1 MKKMKRLERLFEKGN
16 ITRREFIGG
25 MAALGVSLSTASL
38 LANKAQAATPKKGGF
53 LKVGTSDG
61 STTDALNPATL
72 NEEMPLQISY
82 GQLRNSL
89 VEWGPDGSAIPE
101 LAESWDVSPDA
112 TKWTFKLRK
121 GVEFHNG
128 KTMDAEDVVYSINY
142 HRKKESK
149 SVISA
154 LVKPIT
160 EIKAD
165 GKHTVVVTL
174 DSGNV
179 FFPYVVGSSRA
190 QIVPKGSTIADFE
203 KGIGTGP
210 YILEHWEPGVRAL
223 VKRNPNYW
231 KPGGSNFDGVET
243 LVINDIN
250 SRTNALKTGHIH
262 VMNRVDLKTAH
273 LLEKDPKIQLI
284 TASGGT
290 NVDMPMRCDTA
301 PFNDNN
307 IRLALKYS
315 IDREDMLKK
324 ILLGYGELGNDH
336 CIHSSSMY
344 HAKDLPQRQNDPE
357 KAKFYLKKAGLSKLK
372 VKLHAS
378 DSAFTGAVDT
388 AVLSRE
394 YAKKSGIE
402 IEIVKTPADGYW
414 THTWMKKAWCMS
426 YWGGRPTPDAIFSVR
441 FTSDA
446 PYNDCFWHHDRFNEL
461 VVMARKELNESRRI
475 EMYHETQE
483 ILNMEGGPVIP
494 LFKWQV
500 DAASSKIK
508 TPAVVGGQFGL
519 DYFRYA
525 DRWWFES

>member
-1 MKKMKRLERLFEKGN
+1 MKAMKRLERLFEKGN
-16 ITRREFIGG
+16 ITRREFMGG
-25 MAALGVSLSTASL
+25 MAALGVSLTTASL
-38 LANKAQAATPKKGGF
+38 LANKAQAATPKKGGI

-72 NEEMPLQISY
+72 NQEMPMQISY

-89 VEWGPDGSAIPE
+89 VEWGPDSSAIPE
-101 LAESWDVSPDA
+101 LAESWDVTPDA
-112 TKWTFKLRK
+112 KKWTFKLRK

-128 KTMDAEDVVYSINY
+128 KTMDVEDVIYSINF
-142 HRKKESK
+142 HRKEESK
-149 SVISA
+149 SVINA

-165 GKHTVVVTL
+165 GKHAVVITL

-179 FFPYVVGSSRA
+179 FFPYVLGSARA
-190 QIVPKGSTIADFE
+190 QIVPKGSTVADFE

-223 VKRNPNYW
+223 VRRNPNFW
-231 KPGGSNFDGVET
+231 KPGGSNFDEVET
-243 LVINDIN
+243 LVINDVN
-250 SRTNALKTGHIH
+250 SRTSALKTGQIHI
-262 VMNRVDLKTAH
+262 MNRVDLRTAH
-273 LLEKDPKIQLI
+273 LLEKAPGIQLI

-290 NVDMPMRCDTA
+290 NVDMPMRADTA

-307 IRLALKYS
+307 VRLAIKHS
-315 IDREDMLKK
+315 IDREHMAKS
-324 ILLGYGELGNDH
+324 IFHGYAELGNDH
-336 CIHSSSMY
+336 SVHSASKY
-344 HAKDLPQRQNDPE
+344 HAKGLPQRQYDPE
-357 KAKFYLKKAGLSKLK
+357 KAKFYLKKAGLSKLN
-372 VKLHAS
+372 VQLHAS
-378 DSAFTGAVDT
+378 DSAFTGAVD
-388 AVLSRE
+388 AAILSKE

-402 IEIVKTPADGYW
+402 IEVVRTPDDGYW
-414 THTWMKKAWCMS
+414 SHTWMKKPWCMS

-446 PYNDCFWHHDRFNEL
+446 PYNDCFWYHDRFDKL
-461 VVMARKELNESRRI
+461 VVSARKELDESRRI
-475 EMYHETQE
+475 EMYAEMQE

-500 DAASSKIK
+500 DAATTKIK
-508 TPAVVGGQFGL
+508 TPPLVGGQFGL